1 MTGSFDANGAID
13 TTNSLIIVCLGK
25 KRSGKSV
32 MGLLLFR
39 SFPGDKVVIDV
50 AGDDG
55 PVGEDVHELTGTVDD
70 LPRRWPE
77 HLREDGKPM
86 TLRYAPDAGSPTF
99 LEDIDAVVGLAYQ
112 HSSVE
117 KPACLLVHEMGRVAE
132 SNRTPPHTMRVLQH
146 GRHRRLTAIFC
157 MPRPLTVN
165 TLVLG
170 QADLVYAFE
179 LPAPADRQRVAD
191 NIGWDPVSF
200 TEGMQQLKP
209 HEYLR
214 FDANEPKPDSD
225 DPEDDDRLLHMPAL
239 PADDVAA
246 VLRWAK
252 GDTRR
257 PDPQPRPRAR
267 A

>member
-1 MTGSFDANGAID
+1 
-13 TTNSLIIVCLGK
+13 
-25 KRSGKSV
+25 
-32 MGLLLFR
+32 
-39 SFPGDKVVIDV
+39 
-50 AGDDG
+50 
-55 PVGEDVHELTGTVDD
+55 
-70 LPRRWPE
+70 
-77 HLREDGKPM
+77 
-86 TLRYAPDAGSPTF
+86 
-99 LEDIDAVVGLAYQ
+99 
-112 HSSVE
+112 
-117 KPACLLVHEMGRVAE
+117 
-132 SNRTPPHTMRVLQH
+132 
-146 GRHRRLTAIFC
+146 

-179 LPAPADRQRVAD
+179 LPSPADRQRVAD
-191 NIGWDPVSF
+191 NIGWDNVSF
-200 TEGMQQLKP
+200 TEGMKLLKP

-214 FDANEPKPDSD
+214 FDANEPKPESD

-239 PADDVAA
+239 PPDEVAA